1 MSEDLGLHEAQNEFT
16 PQARRALMSREEVIS
31 ELKKDF
37 LFGVFYLTPSLSQ
50 GSRDW
55 RDWGRRLGLSDERAE
70 SYRERLLQVGLW
82 REEGGRARV
91 VETAMDLGDLSMA
104 EMMTMSLNVLS
115 RVSETGPC
123 FYESLFVVTN
133 EQLKKDFYR
142 QINKAVRDFVEKSAE
157 AAPETVV
164 AWNHS
169 ALDCLKLF
177 PEERMPS

>member
-1 MSEDLGLHEAQNEFT
+1 MSEELQPLGEASSLT
-16 PQARRALMSREEVIS
+16 RRAVMSRDEISS

-37 LFGVFYLTPSLSQ
+37 LFAVFYLTPSLKQ
-50 GSRDW
+50 GGRDW

-70 SYRERLLQVGLW
+70 SYRERLLQAGLW
-82 REEGGRARV
+82 RDEGGRVRV

-133 EQLKKDFYR
+133 DQLKKDFYR
-142 QINKAVRDFVEKSAE
+142 QINKAVRDFVEKSAQ

-177 PEERMPS
+177 PEEETPS